1 MENLDIPQF
10 KIRCSA
16 IGKIMTEPQGKS
28 IEDKITDLNQAIAAK
43 QTKCAEWE
51 AAMKTSLVT
60 YVKYAAEIPVM
71 LEQLAELKKRLSEPR
86 LSKTC
91 ITFLESWVNEFVYQ
105 RRVEFTSKQT
115 DKGNIVEDDAIIYAS
130 GHVKE
135 MGLSSKNE
143 RKFRNDWMQGEPD
156 VISDEYVFDTKCSW
170 SHDTFPLYSTELP
183 ETDYDWQVKGYM
195 ALTGKTKGRVVFV
208 LMSMPEEMI
217 QKEARWKLGSEFT
230 REEYETFADQFR
242 YDNLPP
248 YLRIKEY
255 EIEHSEDAVLSIQ
268 KRVTECRAYIE
279 TIIIPALESNAKK
292 YSKI

>member
-1 MENLDIPQF
+1 MKNLEIPQF

-28 IEDKITDLNQAIAAK
+28 VEQKIADCKNALAETVIRRDGTRPELKTYANLCAKILKIE
-43 QTKCAEWE
+43 
-51 AAMKTSLVT
+51 
-60 YVKYAAEIPVM
+60 AEI
-71 LEQLAELKKRLSEPR
+71 AELETQKGKPR

-91 ITFLESWVNEFVYQ
+91 VSFLESWVNEFVYN
-105 RRVEFTSKQT
+105 RKIEVTSKT
-115 DKGNIVEDDAIIYAS
+115 MDKGNLVEDDAIIYAS

-135 MGLSSKNE
+135 MGLSSKNAQ
-143 RKFRNDWMQGEPD
+143 KFSNEWAQGEPD

-183 ETDYDWQVKGYM
+183 EADYDWQVKGYM

-217 QKEARWKLGSEFT
+217 EREARWKLGSDFT
-230 REEYETFADQFR
+230 RTEYEAFAEQFR
-242 YDNLPP
+242 YDNLPA

-255 EIEHSEDAVLSIQ
+255 EVEHDESAIEAIK
-268 KRVTECRAYIE
+268 KRVLECRAYIE
-279 TIIIPALESNAKK
+279 NTIIPALEINAKK
-292 YSKI
+292 YS